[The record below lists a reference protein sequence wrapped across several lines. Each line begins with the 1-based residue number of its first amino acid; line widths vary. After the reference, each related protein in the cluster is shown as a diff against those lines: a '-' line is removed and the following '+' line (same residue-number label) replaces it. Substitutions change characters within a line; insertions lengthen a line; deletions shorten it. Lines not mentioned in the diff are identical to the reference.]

1 MPPEC
6 AKIETP
12 FASVAEQRDDVSD
25 YVGAVASKAQ
35 GGDELLGPVEENGL
49 GDQFHEVSLANR
61 RICPVREPKGELAEA
76 LLRSE
81 ADQVGK
87 TVPYHLE
94 LGQVGARRGPP
105 GHTAV
110 AEQPRSRLPGGA
122 AAGRGK
128 PAGLNSRLHIYL
140 STLDLRYAGAREQ
153 AYKVCLDLNAEPCR
167 MRAQTARQHDVSA
180 GQTRAVNGCK
190 PPTYLPSG
198 RATCSAGTGSAHRRR
213 SRAAGCVRR
222 TRRTTAAVTGAGP
235 ADAGAR

>member
-94 LGQVGARRGPP
+94 LGQVGLCELLRRRVDLLEDSLPCRRALAEECVLVLASRSLVKPP
-105 GHTAV
+105 G
-110 AEQPRSRLPGGA
+110 LP
-122 AAGRGK
+122 
-128 PAGLNSRLHIYL
+128 L
-140 STLDLRYAGAREQ
+140 
-153 AYKVCLDLNAEPCR
+153 
-167 MRAQTARQHDVSA
+167 
-180 GQTRAVNGCK
+180 
-190 PPTYLPSG
+190 
-198 RATCSAGTGSAHRRR
+198 GTVRRR
-213 SRAAGCVRR
+213 RPDCPGELL
-222 TRRTTAAVTGAGP
+222 
-235 ADAGAR
+235 